1 MPNQFQCVRQTAAI
15 LMACGLIASLLPG
28 FAAAQDPSTRE
39 KRAAWIVPLD
49 GPVLAGKPVTF
60 RLKGNPNNPHWELG
74 DGATADGQSVSH
86 TFEKPGV
93 YRVGMG
99 SKVGDTLNELSSA
112 IVRVHTPETL
122 HLPQIFLDT
131 DARNEVD
138 DQHYIGYG
146 LFSNLDVLGINS
158 IHHGPHRINHFGAA
172 QEPINYGEILYIIEL
187 SRNSG
192 LLKHR
197 SENQMPQVFHGAR
210 LPLQV
215 PASGNWTDTQPVNSE
230 ASEAILAAARG
241 ASPDNPV
248 WVLPVGP
255 CSNIASAIL
264 QAREEGLDLKSR
276 IKIIWLGGGPEQ
288 VNVKS
293 FNGSNDPWS
302 VYVTGQSGVEFWII
316 LENPT
321 GASITMDKRVESNLY
336 PNNPLGE
343 YLEAITP
350 AGRKAL
356 FDVTTISMVIGNYL
370 GKHWLTL
377 VEPSVVLG
385 PDQKY
390 RWKKVN
396 SPANVH
402 IIRDI
407 DEEAMKTDFFAT
419 LNGRPTPLPPKTQRP
434 RYMALTDI
442 TGDPDDQQSLVRLM
456 VYLND
461 IEIVGILLAPFGSM
475 SGAESATHSV
485 ISGYEQVRP
494 NLLLHDDRYPTADYL
509 RSVVKKHR
517 SYPDG
522 HGDFGQGA
530 GVWQDHVGAGKSTEA
545 SNFLIQELE
554 KDDPRPLWCG
564 IWGGPVV
571 LSQACYDIWNSGRT
585 EARKFELLNKIRV
598 WDVLTQDAS
607 YFYVEQ
613 YLSQYVHWCKS
624 DTSWIGMYKIDF
636 PGAPNSNCDLS
647 WANAN
652 IVNNHGALGTK
663 YPASATV
670 PTGVKEGDTP
680 SYTFLIPNGLNP
692 DFVEDWGSWGGQ
704 FKRSGGQS
712 AKSGF
717 GNSGAGPTRWTDEE
731 NAPLA
736 GGENWLKRLT
746 AVARWRDDMNRD
758 FAARMD
764 WCVMDKSGANH
775 NPVAAF
781 NGDKSLNVVYLNA
794 SSGQTVQLSAL
805 GSSDPDENTIS
816 YRWTHYF
823 EAEKSSGKGFY
834 NNGSAISI
842 SNSTSM
848 NASLTVPSSAAGK
861 NIHVILEVADNGT
874 WNMKSY
880 RRIIIKVST

>member
-1 MPNQFQCVRQTAAI
+1 MNSHLISTAAKMTLKSHLSLFI
-15 LMACGLIASLLPG
+15 SAALIAPSAFGAEPP
-28 FAAAQDPSTRE
+28 FAPQSTG
-39 KRAAWIVPLD
+39 L
-49 GPVLAGKPVTF
+49 PVTLSLAKPGYVTAVIE
-60 RLKGNPNNPHWELG
+60 R
-74 DGATADGQSVSH
+74 ADGRRVFNLASEVKAQAGPL
-86 TFEKPGV
+86 TF
-93 YRVGMG
+93 
-99 SKVGDTLNELSSA
+99 NWANIANLSSA
-112 IVRVHTPETL
+112 TTTITM
-122 HLPQIFLDT
+122 Q
-131 DARNEVD
+131 A
-138 DQHYIGYG
+138 
-146 LFSNLDVLGINS
+146 SNV
-158 IHHGPHRINHFGAA
+158 
-172 QEPINYGEILYIIEL
+172 
-187 SRNSG
+187 
-192 LLKHR
+192 
-197 SENQMPQVFHGAR
+197 
-210 LPLQV
+210 
-215 PASGNWTDTQPVNSE
+215 
-230 ASEAILAAARG
+230 
-241 ASPDNPV
+241 
-248 WVLPVGP
+248 
-255 CSNIASAIL
+255 
-264 QAREEGLDLKSR
+264 
-276 IKIIWLGGGPEQ
+276 
-288 VNVKS
+288 
-293 FNGSNDPWS
+293 
-302 VYVTGQSGVEFWII
+302 
-316 LENPT
+316 
-321 GASITMDKRVESNLY
+321 SIT
-336 PNNPLGE
+336 
-343 YLEAITP
+343 A
-350 AGRKAL
+350 
-356 FDVTTISMVIGNYL
+356 
-370 GKHWLTL
+370 
-377 VEPSVVLG
+377 
-385 PDQKY
+385 
-390 RWKKVN
+390 
-396 SPANVH
+396 
-402 IIRDI
+402 
-407 DEEAMKTDFFAT
+407 
-419 LNGRPTPLPPKTQRP
+419 TQRP

-442 TGDPDDQQSLVRLM
+442 TGDPDDQQSLVRFM
-456 VYLND
+456 VYAND

-485 ISGYEQVRP
+485 ISGYEQVRS

-585 EARKFELLNKIRV
+585 EARKIELLNKIRV

-624 DTSWIGMYKIDF
+624 DTSWIGMYKRDF

-652 IVNNHGALGTK
+652 IVNNHSALGTK
-663 YPASATV
+663 YPASASG
-670 PTGVKEGDTP
+670 PSGVKEGDTP

-731 NAPLA
+731 NALLA
-736 GGENWLKRLT
+736 RGENWIKRLT

-764 WCVMDKSGANH
+764 WCVMNKSGANH

-794 SSGQTVQLSAL
+794 SAGQTVQLSAL
-805 GSSDPDENTIS
+805 GSSDPDGNTIS

-823 EAEKSSGKGFY
+823 EAEKSSGKGLY

-874 WNMKSY
+874 LNMKSY
-880 RRIIIKVST
+880 RRIIIKVSISLPNP

>member
-1 MPNQFQCVRQTAAI
+1 MDTQNRDTSDHMAKGIKTWPLEYVLLLLAVALLLLGLLLFRI
-15 LMACGLIASLLPG
+15 LPDTVSVKNNEIPKLSSLVTLGL
-28 FAAAQDPSTRE
+28 AAA
-39 KRAAWIVPLD
+39 AAPEGQIFDKW
-49 GPVLAGKPVTF
+49 T
-60 RLKGNPNNPHWELG
+60 G
-74 DGATADGQSVSH
+74 DVANIA
-86 TFEKPGV
+86 
-93 YRVGMG
+93 
-99 SKVGDTLNELSSA
+99 NLSSA
-112 IVRVHTPETL
+112 TTTIT
-122 HLPQIFLDT
+122 
-131 DARNEVD
+131 
-138 DQHYIGYG
+138 
-146 LFSNLDVLGINS
+146 
-158 IHHGPHRINHFGAA
+158 
-172 QEPINYGEILYIIEL
+172 
-187 SRNSG
+187 
-192 LLKHR
+192 
-197 SENQMPQVFHGAR
+197 M
-210 LPLQV
+210 
-215 PASGNWTDTQPVNSE
+215 PAS
-230 ASEAILAAARG
+230 
-241 ASPDNPV
+241 
-248 WVLPVGP
+248 
-255 CSNIASAIL
+255 
-264 QAREEGLDLKSR
+264 
-276 IKIIWLGGGPEQ
+276 
-288 VNVKS
+288 NV
-293 FNGSNDPWS
+293 
-302 VYVTGQSGVEFWII
+302 
-316 LENPT
+316 
-321 GASITMDKRVESNLY
+321 SITATYKNI
-336 PNNPLGE
+336 
-343 YLEAITP
+343 IT
-350 AGRKAL
+350 
-356 FDVTTISMVIGNYL
+356 
-370 GKHWLTL
+370 
-377 VEPSVVLG
+377 
-385 PDQKY
+385 
-390 RWKKVN
+390 
-396 SPANVH
+396 
-402 IIRDI
+402 
-407 DEEAMKTDFFAT
+407 
-419 LNGRPTPLPPKTQRP
+419 TQRP

-522 HGDFGQGA
+522 HGDFGQDA

-585 EARKFELLNKIRV
+585 EARKIELLNKIRV

-624 DTSWIGMYKIDF
+624 DTSWIGMYKRDF

-663 YPASATV
+663 YPASASG
-670 PTGVKEGDTP
+670 PSGVKEGDTP

-731 NAPLA
+731 NALLA

-764 WCVMDKSGANH
+764 WCVMNKSGANH

-794 SSGQTVQLSAL
+794 SAGQTVQLSAL
-805 GSSDPDENTIS
+805 GSSDPDGNTIS